1 MKCNPSWVTHLISD
15 VSVDAFIK
23 DQSGISDS
31 YWEIWENALQRV
43 SKELRIKMMTMYT
56 RSWQRS
62 QNPVKSF
69 SVSPSLSRTHPL
81 KSIYCSFS
89 LSHLDWITE
98 LSATWDE
105 EHFYRLTNLLEPM
118 VLILLWL
125 ENQSQVLC
133 RCKWDLLHC
142 LRWSFTHLHH

>member
-1 MKCNPSWVTHLISD
+1 M
-15 VSVDAFIK
+15 
-23 DQSGISDS
+23 SDS
-31 YWEIWENALQRV
+31 FNLWCISGCLYQRPIWNKWFILGDLGECFTESKQRAQNQNDDNV
-43 SKELRIKMMTMYT
+43 YSII
-56 RSWQRS
+56 WQRS